1 MKTKKLLVK
10 ILVLIGI
17 PVVIVFTI
25 AAGLTLQTVQNSD
38 STLISNELMA
48 KSKAASYEVNSYF
61 STYTTIVQ
69 QMTANDLLHQ
79 YFAKTSQQKQ
89 KSGEDGYGSVK
100 NTLNSIAE
108 ADPESISSV
117 WIGDCASNTMLLSNE
132 DKPCSVQLSGRPWY
146 KPVTE
151 KRGLLFIEPY
161 TDFSTKKTV
170 MSIVQPIYK
179 HDSGELC
186 GFAGIDI
193 TLDRL
198 HDVMKGYKLGNT
210 GYYILASAQNQ
221 LIYYPDASMQNKNLA
236 ESKMSK
242 NVIQAIQS
250 KKEQLIDFTDRGTTN
265 HGYISTIG
273 TTQWTVTTAMPD
285 AEYFSPFYAALQ
297 TMLIVFAVALV
308 ILFTLIVLVSK
319 GIVKPLGKL
328 KKVANEVADGN
339 LNVTLDVTS
348 SDEIGQVA
356 AAFKRTVIR
365 LKDYI
370 AYINEI
376 TATLNRIASGDLTF
390 TLKCQYTG
398 EFAKLKESLTNIKI
412 SLTKLLQNIDC
423 AADQVASGS
432 KQVSN
437 ASQALAQGATE
448 QASSIEELSATVT
461 DISQHVSHN
470 AKNAATANEV
480 SKQTSDEIQLSGKL
494 MNQMTDAMTAVKN
507 SSDQIS
513 SIVKTIED
521 IAFQTNILSLNA
533 AVEAARAGEAGKGF
547 AVVAEEVRNLASRSA
562 EAAKSTTA
570 LIQEEAQSV
579 QNGTDITEKTAESL
593 QKIVATSQK
602 SSELIAAIADAC
614 EKQSISI
621 GQVTQGLE
629 QISAVV
635 QNNSAT
641 SEESAAS
648 SEELNGQA
656 QELKTQIQKFK
667 IEQQDS

>member
-1 MKTKKLLVK
+1 
-10 ILVLIGI
+10 
-17 PVVIVFTI
+17 
-25 AAGLTLQTVQNSD
+25 
-38 STLISNELMA
+38 
-48 KSKAASYEVNSYF
+48 
-61 STYTTIVQ
+61 
-69 QMTANDLLHQ
+69 
-79 YFAKTSQQKQ
+79 
-89 KSGEDGYGSVK
+89 
-100 NTLNSIAE
+100 
-108 ADPESISSV
+108 
-117 WIGDCASNTMLLSNE
+117 
-132 DKPCSVQLSGRPWY
+132 
-146 KPVTE
+146 
-151 KRGLLFIEPY
+151 
-161 TDFSTKKTV
+161 
-170 MSIVQPIYK
+170 
-179 HDSGELC
+179 
-186 GFAGIDI
+186 
-193 TLDRL
+193 
-198 HDVMKGYKLGNT
+198 
-210 GYYILASAQNQ
+210 
-221 LIYYPDASMQNKNLA
+221 MQNKNLV

-250 KKEQLIDFTDRGTTN
+250 KKEQLIDFTDRGTTD

-285 AEYFSPFYAALQ
+285 AEYFAPFNAALQ
-297 TMLIVFAVALV
+297 TMLIVFLVALV

-319 GIVKPLGKL
+319 EIVKPLGKL

-356 AAFKRTVIR
+356 TAFKRTVVR

-398 EFAKLKESLTNIKI
+398 EFAKLKESLTNIKV

-423 AADQVASGS
+423 AANQVSSGS

-461 DISQHVSHN
+461 DISQHVSRN

-480 SKQTSDEIQLSGKL
+480 SKQTSDEIQFSGKL
-494 MNQMTDAMTAVKN
+494 MNQMTDAMAAVKN
-507 SSDQIS
+507 SSDQIG

-579 QNGTDITEKTAESL
+579 QNGTDITTETAKSL